1 MDKPVLVIMA
11 AGMGSRYGGLKQ
23 IEAVDDEDD
32 KIIDFSVYDAKC
44 AGFEKVIFIIKR
56 ENHELF
62 KEAIGDRVS
71 SRLKV
76 EYVFQE
82 LTDIPEGEKLYN
94 NRTKPYGTA
103 HAVRAVRNIVHGP
116 FAVINA
122 DDFYGR
128 EAFKKIYDYLVATDG
143 ESGNYCMVGYKLGN
157 TLTENGSV
165 SRGICSVDENGNLTG
180 ITERT
185 KIICTEGGAAYT
197 ENDKD
202 YIPISADTPTSMN
215 IWGFNADFLE
225 ELDNAFTRFY
235 KEELPENPE
244 KAECYLPFVVDGM
257 IKSRR
262 ATVKVLT
269 SGDKWFGVTY
279 KEDREYVRNMISKLK
294 SQGVYPLHLW
304 DAAAHSVIHGSHI
317 RKVKA

>member
-1 MDKPVLVIMA
+1 MNKPVLVIMA

-23 IEAVDDEDD
+23 IDTVDDEND
-32 KIIDFSVYDAKC
+32 KIIDFSIFDAKR

-62 KEAIGDRVS
+62 KEAIGDAVARHIE
-71 SRLKV
+71 V

-82 LTDIPEGEKLYN
+82 LSDIPEGEKLYE

-103 HAVRAVRNIVHGP
+103 HAVRSVRNVVQGP

-128 EAFKKIYDYLVATDG
+128 EAFQKIYEYLVSTEG
-143 ESGNYCMVGYKLGN
+143 EPGNYCMVGFKLGN

-165 SRGICSVDENGNLTG
+165 SRGICSVDESGNLID

-185 KIICTEGGAAYT
+185 KIICTEIGAAYT
-197 ENDKD
+197 ENDRD
-202 YIPISADTPTSMN
+202 YIPIPTDTMTSMN
-215 IWGFNADFLE
+215 IWGFNKDFLKE
-225 ELDNAFTRFY
+225 IDDAFVKFY
-235 KEELPENPE
+235 REELPKNIE

-257 IKSRR
+257 IKSGR
-262 ATVKVLT
+262 ATVKVL
-269 SGDKWFGVTY
+269 SSSDKWFGVTY
-279 KEDREYVRNMISKLK
+279 KEDKEYVREKIAQLK
-294 SQGVYPLHLW
+294 SQGVYPKYLW
-304 DAAAHSVIHGSHI
+304 QS
-317 RKVKA
+317 